1 MPSSPGTVSK
11 ILWHFTGGPK
21 WNEAEDCQE
30 KQKKPIC
37 DAYAALIEILMSKN
51 LRIGQYKEVLRAIF
65 PRVPHL
71 DPTGQ
76 HVIESTNLTFTAKSS
91 PVCCLADIPIMHL
104 DYHAERYGKI
114 AIGFHRE
121 SAIRHDFNPVH
132 YLLNSSAILHSL
144 CNALAEIGATDDR
157 RLNEYKDGILTT
169 DLAACDPIPPN
180 VTPEFLAGK
189 MIDIATFAMNRL
201 NNGALFMRHV
211 LAFIKSFN
219 SAEFGTIYCER
230 EWRSIDPFNFE
241 YSDVSMIVLPRRG
254 DDALDYYERFVKQ
267 AETLGVPKTV
277 SIVAWE
283 DLVEH

>member
-1 MPSSPGTVSK
+1 LIGILKSK
-11 ILWHFTGGPK
+11 
-21 WNEAEDCQE
+21 
-30 KQKKPIC
+30 
-37 DAYAALIEILMSKN
+37 Y
-51 LRIGQYKEVLRAIF
+51 LRIGQYKEVLKANF
-65 PRVPHL
+65 PKVAHR

-76 HVIESTNLTFTAKSS
+76 HVIESTNITFTAKSS

-104 DYHAERYGKI
+104 DYHAGRYGKI

-144 CNALAEIGATDDR
+144 CNALAEIGATNDR
-157 RLNEYKDGILTT
+157 RLNEYTDSILTT
-169 DLAACDPIPPN
+169 NLAICDPLTSV
-180 VTPEFLAGK
+180 VTPAYVDAK
-189 MIDIATFAMNRL
+189 MVDIATFAMNRL

-211 LAFIKSFN
+211 LAFTKSFN
-219 SAEFGTIYCER
+219 SSQFSTIYCER

-241 YSDVSMIVLPRRG
+241 YADISMIVAPRRG
-254 DDALDYYERFVKQ
+254 EDGVEYYERFVEQ
-267 AETLGVPKTV
+267 AESLGLPKTV